1 MKTAPLKSVLANT
14 YALYLKTQNYHW
26 NVTGMHFAALH
37 RLFDEQY
44 NELAESV
51 DAIAEHIRMQN
62 DLAPA
67 SFSEFQTLNKISDGK
82 SSLDAQGMI
91 ADLLESHTLLL
102 TLLEDTLKQAQTEGD
117 EVVVDFM
124 IQRMA
129 VHRKYQWMLRSL
141 IA

>member
-1 MKTAPLKSVLANT
+1 MKTAPLKLVLANT

-51 DAIAEHIRMQN
+51 DEIAEHIRMQN
-62 DLAPA
+62 DLAPG
-67 SFSEFQTLNKISDGK
+67 SFNEFQKINKISDAK
-82 SSLDAQGMI
+82 SNLDAQAMI
-91 ADLLESHTLLL
+91 TDLLESHTLLL
-102 TLLEDTLKQAQTEGD
+102 ALLEDTLKQAQIESD
-117 EVVVDFM
+117 EVVADFM
-124 IQRMA
+124 IERMGA
-129 VHRKYQWMLRSL
+129 HKKHQWMLRSL

>member
-51 DAIAEHIRMQN
+51 DEIAEHIRMQN
-62 DLAPA
+62 DLAPG
-67 SFSEFQTLNKISDGK
+67 SFNEFQKLNKISDAK
-82 SSLDAQGMI
+82 SDLDANGMV
-91 ADLLESHTLLL
+91 ADLLESHSVLLM
-102 TLLEDTLKQAQTEGD
+102 LLEDTLKQAQIEGD

-124 IQRMA
+124 IARMA
-129 VHRKYQWMLRSL
+129 AHKKYQWMLRSL
-141 IA
+141 KA

>member
-1 MKTAPLKSVLANT
+1 MKTAPLKMILANT

-51 DAIAEHIRMQN
+51 DEIAEHIRMQN
-62 DLAPA
+62 DLAPG
-67 SFSEFQTLNKISDGK
+67 SFNEFQKLNKISDAQAN
-82 SSLDAQGMI
+82 LDAKDMI
-91 ADLLESHTLLL
+91 TDLLASHTLLL
-102 TLLEDTLKQAQTEGD
+102 TLLEDTLKQAQDEAD
-117 EVVVDFM
+117 EVVADFM
-124 IQRMA
+124 IERMGA
-129 VHRKYQWMLRSL
+129 HKKYQWMLQSL